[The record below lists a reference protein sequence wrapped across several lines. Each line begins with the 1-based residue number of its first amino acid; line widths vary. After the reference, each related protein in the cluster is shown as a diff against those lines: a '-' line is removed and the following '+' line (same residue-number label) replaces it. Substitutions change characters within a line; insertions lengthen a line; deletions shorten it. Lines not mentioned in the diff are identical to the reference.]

1 MSNTVSVKE
10 LTSTLAVDIVYGQ
23 EFENIIIKSSEVSR
37 PGLILTGYIDNYPHE
52 RVQLIGRTEM
62 GFLNSKTSEER
73 QEIFKNLCTVDT
85 PAIIIARGMEVPQE
99 LIPIAD
105 KYQIPILSARSKTS
119 RVLANVTNFLETY
132 LAERVSKH
140 GVFLEVYGMG
150 VLLVGA
156 SGVGKS
162 ETALELV
169 QRGHRLVADDRVELY
184 QIDELTLMGEAPEI
198 LQNLLEIRGLGI
210 INVMILFGVR
220 SVSRKCRL
228 ELIIDLRIDDGTIEY
243 DRLGYDHEYE
253 KIFEVNVPK
262 IKIPVK
268 LGRNLAVII
277 ESAAMNF
284 RASELGF
291 DAKEEFTRRLDA
303 LILSNREVEHD

>member
-1 MSNTVSVKE
+1 
-10 LTSTLAVDIVYGQ
+10 
-23 EFENIIIKSSEVSR
+23 
-37 PGLILTGYIDNYPHE
+37 
-52 RVQLIGRTEM
+52 
-62 GFLNSKTSEER
+62 
-73 QEIFKNLCTVDT
+73 
-85 PAIIIARGMEVPQE
+85 
-99 LIPIAD
+99 
-105 KYQIPILSARSKTS
+105 
-119 RVLANVTNFLETY
+119 
-132 LAERVSKH
+132 
-140 GVFLEVYGMG
+140 MG

-210 INVMILFGVR
+210 INVMTLFGVR
-220 SVSRKCRL
+220 SVSRKRRL
-228 ELIIDLRIDDGTIEY
+228 DLIIDLRIDDGTIEY